1 MFHKTILI
9 YDWGWHL
16 IHSLFFLF
24 FFNVYLF
31 LRQRETE
38 HEQGRGRER
47 GRHRMRNRL
56 QAVSTEPDEGLE
68 LTNCEIMTWAEVG
81 RLTDQATQA
90 PHPFNFFNADCN
102 SLNWFQNSIKVLFSL
117 FEKHRFNH
125 EGATEDF
132 EKRRDANGLAFQEVP
147 SGVKWKVGSRC
158 ETGAAG
164 PGEGLLGLSM
174 GTWKEHCW
182 AGSFFQVVG
191 FCLHS
196 AQTSHPASPGP
207 SVHRV
212 DLLPTLSCRW
222 HPPREWVAKR
232 NRPSLPTITASIQ
245 GCGQNLPSLFPASN
259 ARLMC
264 TISVVGFSCIVVTPR
279 LFFPGSNF
287 IPAGT
292 TLLGLC
298 QRTEPRMPRGAVFL
312 YIFYFFVSHIW

>member
-1 MFHKTILI
+1 M
-9 YDWGWHL
+9 
-16 IHSLFFLF
+16 
-24 FFNVYLF
+24 
-31 LRQRETE
+31 
-38 HEQGRGRER
+38 
-47 GRHRMRNRL
+47 
-56 QAVSTEPDEGLE
+56 
-68 LTNCEIMTWAEVG
+68 
-81 RLTDQATQA
+81 
-90 PHPFNFFNADCN
+90 
-102 SLNWFQNSIKVLFSL
+102 
-117 FEKHRFNH
+117 
-125 EGATEDF
+125 
-132 EKRRDANGLAFQEVP
+132 
-147 SGVKWKVGSRC
+147 
-158 ETGAAG
+158 
-164 PGEGLLGLSM
+164 
-174 GTWKEHCW
+174 
-182 AGSFFQVVG
+182 G

-292 TLLGLC
+292 TQSGSYLKNWAPKVPWHSFFTHFLFLC
-298 QRTEPRMPRGAVFL
+298 LPYMVTHTNM
-312 YIFYFFVSHIW
+312 